1 VRFHKSNP
9 TPRLWYRCTDGTAT
23 PKCGRTQSISCSADW
38 RLLLSLW
45 RDTETYLALSSAH
58 QRYERVHHHWR
69 SRYRVGSDDHKLR
82 SKRRGIACQQ
92 LRANAALVAEW
103 LLILWREGW
112 LGSARR
118 NKCAPTTADAA
129 TDLRRFRAR
138 RRAVGLANPYG
149 TAARKLTKTAPMRPI
164 ERAAATGPPDDGPP
178 NDGPPT
184 DPPTAAPP
192 AE

>member
-1 VRFHKSNP
+1 MRFHKSNP

-38 RLLLSLW
+38 RLLLPLW

-69 SRYRVGSDDHKLR
+69 SRYRVGSGDHKLR
-82 SKRRGIACQQ
+82 PKRRGIACQQ

-138 RRAVGLANPYG
+138 RRAVGLASPYG
-149 TAARKLTKTAPMRPI
+149 TAARKLTKTAPMRPV
-164 ERAAATGPPDDGPP
+164 ERAAAGPPDDGPP
-178 NDGPPT
+178 DDGPPT